1 MMKLKPISL
10 YDWFGVSTGAFFM
23 GLGLGLT
30 LGNFS
35 TGPILFFVGFILE
48 IPALFAFK
56 RHKTDKNQP

>member
-1 MMKLKPISL
+1 
-10 YDWFGVSTGAFFM
+10 M